1 MSKSAS
7 STVAPVVAGAPAP
20 MAGLDPPEHL
30 ADALNVRGFAMVPRL
45 ERTTL
50 GPHGEVLECTVT
62 YFHPKGFEI
71 RAEVATDVSPGQD
84 PSVPSQG

>member
-1 MSKSAS
+1 
-7 STVAPVVAGAPAP
+7 
-20 MAGLDPPEHL
+20 
-30 ADALNVRGFAMVPRL
+30 MVPRL

-71 RAEVATDVSPGQD
+71 RAEVATDVSPSQD
-84 PSVPSQG
+84 PLEASPL